1 MMPARTPH
9 DPAPGRKRRYRKSGL
24 YALQRALERTGP
36 GDAWLDELG
45 ETGAK
50 LREFRD
56 ALVADLGGNV
66 TAQQQALVNLTI
78 RTALLLEHVDGYL
91 LRSGAIVNRR
101 SRKLHRVVLD
111 RQRLADSLAKYL
123 QMLGLERRGP
133 EVGDLREYVANVYG
147 EGGSGGPGA

>member
-1 MMPARTPH
+1 MPVKPPH
-9 DPAPGRKRRYRKSGL
+9 NRDSRKRRYRKSGL
-24 YALQRALERTGP
+24 YALQRALEHTGP

-45 ETGAK
+45 ETGVK

-56 ALVADLGGNV
+56 ALVADLGGPENV

-78 RTALLLEHVDGYL
+78 GTALLLEHVDGYL

-133 EVGDLREYVANVYG
+133 EVGDLQEYVAQVYG
-147 EGGSGGPGA
+147 EGGSDGV